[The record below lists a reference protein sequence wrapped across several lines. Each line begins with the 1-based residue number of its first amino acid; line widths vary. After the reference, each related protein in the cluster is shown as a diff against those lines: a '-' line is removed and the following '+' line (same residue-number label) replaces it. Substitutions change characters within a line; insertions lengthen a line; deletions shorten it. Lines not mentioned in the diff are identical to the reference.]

1 MAEDCKFEPIWAI
14 GLMSGTSL
22 DGVDAALIRTD
33 GVHVV
38 ARGPALTLPYTKEER
53 ALLFECLAQK
63 SASWEATAMLTAR
76 HVEAVQTLLMQVERG
91 PGSVG
96 VIGFHGQTVLHAPE
110 RGVTL
115 QMGDPQELADMLH
128 IPVVFDFRKADV
140 QAGGHGAPLVPLY
153 HQALAEPLP
162 KPLAVVNIGGVA
174 NVTWIGADGA
184 LLAFD
189 TGPGNALLDDWVH
202 KHTGHA
208 YDESGRI
215 AASGTPDAEVLER
228 LLAHSYFAQTPPKSL
243 DRNTF
248 KAFVEDAINLLT
260 LENGAA
266 TLLAFTVESIAAAAK
281 HFAEAPRQWLITGGG
296 RHNAA
301 LLRALSQRLPNVATV
316 ESAGWDGDSME
327 AEAFAFLAVRSLRG
341 LPLSL
346 PTTTG
351 VREAMQGGVL
361 FKPSA
366 H

>member
-1 MAEDCKFEPIWAI
+1 MAKESKFEPVWAI

-33 GVHVV
+33 GVHVLE
-38 ARGPALTLPYTKEER
+38 RGASLTVPYTKEER
-53 ALLFECLAQK
+53 ALLFECLAHKQ
-63 SASWEATAMLTAR
+63 ATPEAMWMLTAR
-76 HVEAVQTLLMQVERG
+76 HVEAVQMLLAQGEHG
-91 PGSVG
+91 PGAIG
-96 VIGFHGQTVLHAPE
+96 VVGFHGQTVLHAPE

-115 QMGDPQELADMLH
+115 QMGDAQELADMAG

-153 HQALAEPLP
+153 HQALAEKLE

-174 NVTWIGADGA
+174 NVTWIGLDGV

-208 YDESGRI
+208 YDESGKI
-215 AASGTPDAEVLER
+215 AASGVADATVLER
-228 LLAHSYFAQTPPKSL
+228 LLEHSYFAQVPPKSL

-248 KAFVEDAINLLT
+248 KAFVEDAITLLA

-266 TLLAFTVESIAAAAK
+266 TLLAFTVESIARAAA
-281 HFAEAPRQWLITGGG
+281 HFVETPKQWLVTGGG

-301 LLRALSQRLPNVATV
+301 LMRALAQRLPNVSPV
-316 ESAGWDGDSME
+316 ESVGWNGDSME

-341 LPLSL
+341 LPLSV

-351 VREAMQGGVL
+351 VREAMTGGVR
-361 FKPSA
+361 FIPR
-366 H
+366 